1 MQLVIFRAYHNT
13 NSSLASINYFE
24 DNNIHYVCKSYKNN
38 LQTISWCFNP
48 EKIEKCGKMFFIPCS
63 IFQHHNQLSFQ
74 QSDEIPLNTNN
85 MYASLQNIFDI
96 HCDRKTYGAEDQ
108 HVFQAHLLYI
118 ISMVCACGYLK
129 MEKDTIVSNFIDA
142 FTFFQTLINIH
153 DQRYTQI
160 ANLINSALNKAKEY
174 MKDNGINQDIILE
187 ARRKL
192 TLSGLS
198 NMIILAKDHV
208 NMYFDASILSV
219 ETQQQ
224 NLRET
229 YNTICNFCES
239 NSNALN
245 MICHIFLL
253 GDRCIQDCLDI
264 NFTESEQTTCCECG
278 QTCKTLN
285 ITTNNSTICRKCKR
299 ILCSNCSHCNC
310 SQFICSMACSE
321 KLFLNWEHL
330 KRNESILEDIQKM
343 KKQNKTLCE
352 TNVKLALM
360 NKNLQFE
367 EAQIRKE
374 LKENKCL
381 VKKEKIR
388 IGNEHNASQ
397 NELREEIKHIQE
409 EKKMLEQNTNTML
422 TQLQKT
428 QTQLVDLQRKF
439 DSANLNARNKKQEY
453 DRIVTEQNR
462 EMNILKHKKTESDHS
477 NKELQTECDFA
488 KRNVNR
494 ISVEKDLE
502 MSLLV
507 RELTFMD
514 AEEID
519 KEKNIENKFV
529 DSCVQTKDAQ
539 TWTVKP
545 LTSEASTMTDDRFD
559 DGSVSSFHSVDS
571 DIQSRITRLEEELQ
585 QHRCLSNGVQHFNP
599 HDSMYLQPQTHY
611 LQHSMQPQFQAHM
624 QPHFQTHMQPHF
636 QAHMHSPVQQNHM
649 QPHMSTI

>member
-1 MQLVIFRAYHNT
+1 
-13 NSSLASINYFE
+13 
-24 DNNIHYVCKSYKNN
+24 
-38 LQTISWCFNP
+38 
-48 EKIEKCGKMFFIPCS
+48 
-63 IFQHHNQLSFQ
+63 
-74 QSDEIPLNTNN
+74 
-85 MYASLQNIFDI
+85 
-96 HCDRKTYGAEDQ
+96 
-108 HVFQAHLLYI
+108 
-118 ISMVCACGYLK
+118 
-129 MEKDTIVSNFIDA
+129 
-142 FTFFQTLINIH
+142 
-153 DQRYTQI
+153 
-160 ANLINSALNKAKEY
+160 
-174 MKDNGINQDIILE
+174 
-187 ARRKL
+187 
-192 TLSGLS
+192 
-198 NMIILAKDHV
+198 
-208 NMYFDASILSV
+208 
-219 ETQQQ
+219 
-224 NLRET
+224 
-229 YNTICNFCES
+229 
-239 NSNALN
+239 

-397 NELREEIKHIQE
+397 NELRVEIKHIQE

-462 EMNILKHKKTESDHS
+462 EMNILKNKKTESDHS

-494 ISVEKDLE
+494 ISVEKRFRNE
-502 MSLLV
+502 
-507 RELTFMD
+507 
-514 AEEID
+514 
-519 KEKNIENKFV
+519 
-529 DSCVQTKDAQ
+529 
-539 TWTVKP
+539 
-545 LTSEASTMTDDRFD
+545 STC
-559 DGSVSSFHSVDS
+559 
-571 DIQSRITRLEEELQ
+571 TRTYIYGCRRNRQ
-585 QHRCLSNGVQHFNP
+585 RKKHRK
-599 HDSMYLQPQTHY
+599 
-611 LQHSMQPQFQAHM
+611 
-624 QPHFQTHMQPHF
+624 
-636 QAHMHSPVQQNHM
+636 
-649 QPHMSTI
+649 